1 MTMCNRVKIEQPGIT
16 SIADFMESFSSS
28 EDEKK
33 VLSSRITPVP
43 PKENNLHQSKKPI
56 ERPKETRVPEAKKK

>member
-1 MTMCNRVKIEQPGIT
+1 
-16 SIADFMESFSSS
+16 MESFSSS